1 MNKFYLF
8 EQMDIT
14 SKQQE
19 NYNTVW
25 FELLKQK
32 VQIIYDIALF
42 KKVDFIELLNEM
54 IPEANN
60 YKDLWEHKYIPKKK
74 SEKPIKF
81 IKKSVSIQ

>member
-1 MNKFYLF
+1 
-8 EQMDIT
+8 MDIT
-14 SKQQE
+14 SKQHE

-42 KKVDFIELLNEM
+42 KKVNFMELLNEM

-60 YKDLWEHKYIPKKK
+60 YKYLWENKYILPKT
-74 SEKPIKF
+74 SSKPIKF
-81 IKKSVSIQ
+81 IIKKNVYTP

>member
-1 MNKFYLF
+1 
-8 EQMDIT
+8 MDIT

-42 KKVDFIELLNEM
+42 KKIDFIELLNE
-54 IPEANN
+54 IVPEANN
-60 YKDLWEHKYIPKKK
+60 YKHLWAHKYILPKI
-74 SEKPIKF
+74 SSKPVKF
-81 IKKSVSIQ
+81 IIKKSVSIQ